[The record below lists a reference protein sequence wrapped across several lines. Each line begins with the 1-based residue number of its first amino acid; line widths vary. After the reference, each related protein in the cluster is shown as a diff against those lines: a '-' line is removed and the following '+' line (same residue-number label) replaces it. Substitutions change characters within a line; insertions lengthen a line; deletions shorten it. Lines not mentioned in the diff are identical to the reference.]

1 MFQAGELLFVI
12 RLSRDAQH
20 ISQQI
25 PQRHGAVRHAPQQR
39 RQVPQQRDV
48 QRHGAAH
55 RETAQQAA
63 HGAQDTW
70 EPWKAGFTQDMVI
83 VGNNNNLCWL
93 YIYIYIFGYGTQKR
107 IPLRPLQVSIQ

>member
-1 MFQAGELLFVI
+1 MILQGELL

-39 RQVPQQRDV
+39 RHVPQHRDV
-48 QRHGAAH
+48 QRHGAAQG
-55 RETAQQAA
+55 ETAQQAA

-70 EPWKAGFTQDMVI
+70 EAVESRIHPRH
-83 VGNNNNLCWL
+83 GNS
-93 YIYIYIFGYGTQKR
+93 G
-107 IPLRPLQVSIQ
+107 